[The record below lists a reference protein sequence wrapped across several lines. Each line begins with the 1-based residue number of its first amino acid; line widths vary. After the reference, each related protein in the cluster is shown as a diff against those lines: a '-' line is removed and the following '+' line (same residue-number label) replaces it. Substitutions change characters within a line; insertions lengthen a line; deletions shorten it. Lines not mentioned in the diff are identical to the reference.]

1 MSIIKLLFYTSIMD
15 TQANIQKRKRA
26 DTALNEHAFECSI
39 EGEPT
44 IIVDTSRH
52 WLPSNIEYD
61 SEIQMLI
68 NLMTNLLRNQLY
80 SSLYSLFSACKRV
93 TRYAWECPLLR
104 TIHSKTHQRS
114 FVRYLL
120 FNQFVI

>member
-26 DTALNEHAFECSI
+26 DTAPNEHAFECSI

-61 SEIQMLI
+61 SEDSDVDQPDDEPLEKSTLFESVQLVFSMQKGDEIRMGMPSAEDHSLK
-68 NLMTNLLRNQLY
+68 NTPALLRQI
-80 SSLYSLFSACKRV
+80 F
-93 TRYAWECPLLR
+93 
-104 TIHSKTHQRS
+104 I
-114 FVRYLL
+114 
-120 FNQFVI
+120 I